1 MNLSKR
7 LTAVASLITKG
18 NSVADIGTDHGYI
31 PIYMAQKGYTD
42 KAFAMDVNEG
52 PLQRA
57 VDNIARYNVSD
68 KVGTRLSDGLKGLSE
83 GEADTIVIAGMG
95 GLLTIRILTD
105 GAEVA
110 HSAKELILSPHSDVH
125 LVRAYLAENEY
136 VIIDETMV
144 EEDGKFYFVMK
155 VENGHMDIT
164 EDIHMLYGKHLLM
177 QKNPTLK
184 DYLLKEEAKR
194 ITIKEKM
201 TSQGST
207 NEERMMELDSELRV
221 IRKALETYES

>member
-7 LTAVASLITKG
+7 LTTVASLITKG

-31 PIYMAQKGYTD
+31 PIFMAHNGYTE

-57 VDNIARYNVSD
+57 VDNIARYNVSE
-68 KVGTRLSDGLKGLSE
+68 KVCTRLSDGLKGLNQ

-95 GLLTIRILTD
+95 GLLTIRILSD
-105 GAEVA
+105 GADVA

-125 LVRAYLAENEY
+125 LVRTYLAENGY
-136 VIIDETMV
+136 VIEDEEMV

-155 VENGHMDIT
+155 VLNGQMELT
-164 EDIHMLYGKHLLM
+164 EDIHIMYGRHLLD
-177 QKNPTLK
+177 KKHPILK

-194 ITIKEKM
+194 ITIQNKM
-201 TSQGST
+201 LAQGST
-207 NEERMMELDSELRV
+207 NEDRKMELDKELQL
-221 IRKALETYES
+221 IRKALKVYES